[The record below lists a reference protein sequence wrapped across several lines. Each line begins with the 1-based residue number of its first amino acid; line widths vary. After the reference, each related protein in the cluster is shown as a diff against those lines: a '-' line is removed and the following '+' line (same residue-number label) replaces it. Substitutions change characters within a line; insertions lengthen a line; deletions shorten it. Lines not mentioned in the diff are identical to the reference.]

1 MKPGSTF
8 VFCICLFVC
17 VRSRAIGGDLR
28 AGLAKIDVTPTQP
41 VKLEG
46 YESRKEPSQGVHDPL
61 GARAVAF
68 ESNGRHLVLVS
79 STTLASMA
87 GPPNRCAIPSS
98 RPVISNL
105 RSYFFAPFIPIARL
119 R

>member
-17 VRSRAIGGDLR
+17 VLRSRAIGGDLR
-28 AGLAKIDVTPTQP
+28 PGLAKIDVTPTQP
-41 VKLEG
+41 VKLAG

-79 STTLASMA
+79 LDNVGFSAA
-87 GPPNRCAIPSS
+87 GSPPPRQTIPE
-98 RPVISNL
+98 R
-105 RSYFFAPFIPIARL
+105 
-119 R
+119 